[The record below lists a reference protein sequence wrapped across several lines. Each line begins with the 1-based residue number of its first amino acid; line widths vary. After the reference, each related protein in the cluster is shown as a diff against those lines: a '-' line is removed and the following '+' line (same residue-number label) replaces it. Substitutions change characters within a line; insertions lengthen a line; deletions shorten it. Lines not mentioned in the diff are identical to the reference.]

1 MYYICDCSCSFL
13 AFSPVLGGFITPAGC
28 TKLLLE
34 FSILF
39 CCSHYYFVFLSV
51 LLPMASFSR
60 GQLPAQQT
68 KVVDESQRPLKNGS
82 PGCGSFRNDGT
93 SSKLC
98 CKGRDVAEDSQGG
111 TCVEC
116 CGSKRC
122 KTCDHNFVGSTF
134 SSNVTGKSYNV
145 RCTGKNMNCG
155 TKNVIYLISCRK
167 CTVQYV
173 GEISQTLRCSFNN
186 HRSRLKQLCGLY
198 LYHHFSSGGH
208 TLDDI
213 SIMPIEEVVLEPN
226 DV

>member
-1 MYYICDCSCSFL
+1 M
-13 AFSPVLGGFITPAGC
+13 
-28 TKLLLE
+28 
-34 FSILF
+34 
-39 CCSHYYFVFLSV
+39 
-51 LLPMASFSR
+51 
-60 GQLPAQQT
+60 
-68 KVVDESQRPLKNGS
+68 DESQRPLKTGL
-82 PGCGSFRNDGT
+82 PGCGSFRNDST

-122 KTCDHNFVGSTF
+122 KTCDQIFVGSTF

-167 CTVQYV
+167 CAVQYV

-198 LYHHFSSGGH
+198 LYHQFSSGGH